1 MDRLYVFLIENRIG
15 IYIFCAV
22 GVFWFASSLW
32 RARNTLRG
40 AIFSIER
47 ENATRT
53 QNTALIVL
61 LILVAVIGM
70 VMYVNAAI
78 RPTLP
83 PELLVPPTFTPDI
96 FATPLSSPTPLI
108 TPPSV
113 GPTTTPFF
121 AATATLPP
129 GILPASGG
137 SVQTRPPQATRP
149 ADGTPV
155 TGNAT
160 LPSQNSSPA
169 AATPTS
175 DEPVLAG
182 CGAGINIT
190 SPTNGATVSGSV
202 PVIGTANVPDF
213 FFYKLEISG
222 PETGGDWASLLS
234 TVVQQPVNGG
244 ALGTANLVGWASGE
258 YTIRLTVV
266 DQTSN
271 DVGNCAVI
279 VALVSG

>member
-22 GVFWFASSLW
+22 GLFWFASSLW
-32 RARNTLRG
+32 RARNTLRS

-47 ENATRT
+47 ENATRA

-61 LILVAVIGM
+61 LVLVAVIGM
-70 VMYVNAAI
+70 VIYVNAAI

-108 TPPSV
+108 TPLSA

-129 GILPASGG
+129 GILPATGG
-137 SVQTRPPQATRP
+137 SAQTRPPQTTPLTA
-149 ADGTPV
+149 GTPDS
-155 TGNAT
+155 NDAT
-160 LPSQNSSPA
+160 APSQNGSPA
-169 AATPTS
+169 AATPIPDT
-175 DEPVLAG
+175 G

-190 SPTNGATVSGSV
+190 SPTNGATVSSSFPIAGN
-202 PVIGTANVPDF
+202 ANVPDF

-222 PETGGDWASLLS
+222 PETGGAWASLLS

-244 ALGTANLVGWASGE
+244 TLGTASLGGWASGD

-271 DVGNCAVI
+271 EVGSCAVI

>member
-22 GVFWFASSLW
+22 GLFWFGSSLW

-47 ENATRT
+47 ENATRA

-61 LILVAVIGM
+61 LVLVAVIGM
-70 VMYVNAAI
+70 VIYVNAAI

-121 AATATLPP
+121 VATATLPP
-129 GILPASGG
+129 GILPATGG
-137 SVQTRPPQATRP
+137 SALTRPPQVTRP
-149 ADGTPV
+149 ADGTPGSGS
-155 TGNAT
+155 TT
-160 LPSQNSSPA
+160 TPSQDGSPA
-169 AATPTS
+169 AATPTP
-175 DEPVLAG
+175 DEPVLTG
-182 CGAGINIT
+182 CGTGINIT
-190 SPTNGATVSGSV
+190 SPVNGATVSGSV
-202 PVIGTANVPDF
+202 PVVGTANVTNF
-213 FFYKLEISG
+213 FFYKLEIRG
-222 PETGGDWASLLS
+222 PETGDAWASLLS
-234 TVVQQPVNGG
+234 AVVQQPVNGG
-244 ALGTANLVGWASGE
+244 TLGTANLGGWVSGD

-266 DQTSN
+266 DETSN
-271 DVGNCAVI
+271 EVGSCTVMVVLIN
-279 VALVSG
+279 S

>member
-47 ENATRT
+47 ENATRA

-61 LILVAVIGM
+61 LVLLAVIGM
-70 VMYVNAAI
+70 VIYVNAAI

-108 TPPSV
+108 TPLSS
-113 GPTTTPFF
+113 GPTPTPFF

-129 GILPASGG
+129 GILPATGG
-137 SVQTRPPQATRP
+137 SVQTRPPQAIPTTNGAP
-149 ADGTPV
+149 GSNNTTTP
-155 TGNAT
+155 T
-160 LPSQNSSPA
+160 QNGSPA
-169 AATPTS
+169 AATPIP
-175 DEPVLAG
+175 DVPVPTG

-190 SPTNGATVSGSV
+190 SPTNGATVSGSLPIV
-202 PVIGTANVPDF
+202 GNANVPNF

-222 PETGGDWASLLS
+222 PETGGGWASLLT

-244 ALGTANLVGWASGE
+244 PLGTANLGGWASGD

-271 DVGNCAVI
+271 EVGSCAVT
-279 VALVSG
+279 VALISG